1 MIDNINGL
9 IGQIMNE
16 HIPQRQNVLAQY
28 KIKKEELLK
37 GVQCEECFTM
47 AMLKERQGWR
57 CSNCNSMSKHAHL
70 RAVQDYTL
78 LFSVITTNSELREFL
93 NMESSSA
100 VKRLSKQ

>member
-1 MIDNINGL
+1 MFLRNIKLKRG
-9 IGQIMNE
+9 
-16 HIPQRQNVLAQY
+16 VA
-28 KIKKEELLK
+28 K

-47 AMLKERQGWR
+47 AMLKEKQGWR

-78 LFSVITTNSELREFL
+78 LFSIITTNSELREFL

-100 VKRLSKQ
+100 VKRLLQTMNIPSLATTKDEYMI